1 MGTEK
6 ACRNCGLVSSGQQT
20 CPRCKT
26 YTLSDDFTSVVI
38 VIDPEKSE
46 IAKRMKKKESGP
58 APEKPAGGKRKGR

>member
-6 ACRNCGLVSSGQQT
+6 ACRNCGLVSTGQQT

-46 IAKRMKKKESGP
+46 IAKRLNINIP
-58 APEKPAGGKRKGR
+58 GKYALKVR